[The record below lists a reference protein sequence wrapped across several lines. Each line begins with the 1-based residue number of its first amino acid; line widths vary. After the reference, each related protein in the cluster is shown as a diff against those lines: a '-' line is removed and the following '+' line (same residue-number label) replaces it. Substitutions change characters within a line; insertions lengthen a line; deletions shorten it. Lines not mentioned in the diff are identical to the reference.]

1 MPSRSVSVRSI
12 GLSLSR
18 MSHLGWIDSFVLAPA
33 YSHCYQTGFGSDC
46 VEHFSLWKVNVVNTN
61 WQFTSLLRICL
72 CAHNEYA
79 RCHMSYQR
87 VERIASSRGDL
98 NCASAS
104 GACCQQGWRPQW
116 KADEVKNYFMFRVR
130 RFPLNHFRHF
140 KNFSKINIT
149 VITAFIS
156 FPQLPAN
163 FPQIKSK
170 VLTAETDKGQKE

>member
-1 MPSRSVSVRSI
+1 
-12 GLSLSR
+12 

-104 GACCQQGWRPQW
+104 GACCQQGWLPQW
-116 KADEVKNYFMFRVR
+116 KADEVKNYFMF
-130 RFPLNHFRHF
+130 FLLIILDI
-140 KNFSKINIT
+140 SKISVKST
-149 VITAFIS
+149 LQLLLLLFHFLSCLLIS
-156 FPQLPAN
+156 LKLSLRFWLQKPT
-163 FPQIKSK
+163 KDKRSK
-170 VLTAETDKGQKE
+170 YWNDC